1 MIKQEL
7 INKRTDSQAE
17 LLKWEDIASEL
28 TQDKDLSVR
37 QLRDIPFQ
45 QAEKLIKAQIRV
57 DQYWGNLSKQVER
70 WQMDDIS
77 KAYIDKNF
85 NYEMAMI
92 ALTCKDFDRARF
104 YIDRETNELLAK
116 WRNMTKLT

>member
-37 QLRDIPFQ
+37 QLRDIPF
-45 QAEKLIKAQIRV
+45 
-57 DQYWGNLSKQVER
+57 
-70 WQMDDIS
+70 
-77 KAYIDKNF
+77 
-85 NYEMAMI
+85 
-92 ALTCKDFDRARF
+92 
-104 YIDRETNELLAK
+104 
-116 WRNMTKLT
+116 